1 MFFDILITLFLVSL
15 NGFFV
20 AAEFAIVK
28 VRSSQIEMKAQGGS
42 RSAKLS
48 SSIISHLD
56 GYLAATQLGITL
68 ASLGLGWVGEPVVSK
83 LILNLISGFGIEI
96 EADLAHKIALPFA
109 FAVITVLHIVFGEL
123 APKSIAI
130 QRAETTT
137 LFIAYPL
144 NVFYFIFK
152 PFIWV
157 LNGFANIILRTI
169 GIEAVHGS
177 ELHSAEELKYL
188 ISQSSEGGSIVGTDY
203 SIIKNAFDFSERT
216 AKEIII
222 PRNQVTALDIDK
234 FNDEQIERLL
244 DEGYSRIPCYEE
256 TIDNIVG
263 IIYIKDIL
271 AKLKKKE
278 IIEIRKLIRP
288 VIFIPETKKIG
299 TLLKEFQAKHIHL
312 AVVVSE
318 FGGTMGIVTME
329 DIIEE
334 IVGEIQDEYDNETP
348 IVEKI
353 NEITFKV
360 ISTASINDIN
370 NYLPT
375 PFENPSKFDTLAGLV
390 IDRFGKIPFPNDKIM
405 LDSYEV
411 TIIKRIKNT
420 IALVQLRYLETDDLD
435 NL

>member
-1 MFFDILITLFLVSL
+1 MFFDILITLFLVLL

-48 SSIISHLD
+48 SYIIGNLD

-83 LILNLISGFGIEI
+83 IIFNVINGLGVEI
-96 EADLAHKIALPFA
+96 EPDLAHKIALPFA

-137 LFIAYPL
+137 LIIAYPL
-144 NVFYFIFK
+144 NIFYFIFK
-152 PFIWV
+152 PFISV
-157 LNGFANIILRTI
+157 LNGFANVILRII

-188 ISQSSEGGSIVGTDY
+188 INQSSEGGTIAGTDY
-203 SIIKNAFDFSERT
+203 SIIKNAFDFSERA

-222 PRNQVTALDIDK
+222 PRNQVTALNIDK

-256 TIDNIVG
+256 SIDNIIG

-299 TLLKEFQAKHIHL
+299 TLLKEFQAQHIHL

-353 NEITFKV
+353 DDISFKV

-390 IDRFGKIPFPNDKIM
+390 IDRFGKIPFPNDKII
-405 LDSYEV
+405 LDCYEV
-411 TIIKRIKNT
+411 TIVKRIKNT
-420 IALVQLRYLETDDLD
+420 IVLVQLQYIDEIVL
-435 NL
+435 